1 MAMYLPKTVFDNR
14 AFLHPNRVASDFRRF
29 ECYYERDF
37 FKITFLIS
45 LYSNMSILRRK

>member
-14 AFLHPNRVASDFRRF
+14 AFLQPNRVASDFRRF

-45 LYSNMSILRRK
+45 L